1 MKNISRSWT
10 VVYKVKECEPSA
22 FTYTSEKDAISAKQM
37 VEDANGGELLGDQAI
52 TTAILDRILH
62 RVEII
67 HLNEDSYR
75 MKHRSTIFGEQSVS
89 K

>member
-1 MKNISRSWT
+1 LSFVGTWYLFFKAP
-10 VVYKVKECEPSA
+10 KEW
-22 FTYTSEKDAISAKQM
+22 
-37 VEDANGGELLGDQAI
+37 GELLGDQAI

-75 MKHRSTIFGEQSVS
+75 MKHRSTIFWGQSVS
-89 K
+89 N